1 MLSSRVSA
9 VAIVAAAAV
18 LAGTTTTRASSPEL
32 AAALGHAL
40 AAPDIDP
47 RRTAALAVDLQTG
60 NVVFR
65 SNSSHALLP
74 ASAEKLA
81 VSFAALRLL
90 GPSFRFRTEVVGTGV
105 LEGPVWDGNLVL
117 VGFGDPTLGSE
128 DVEALARD
136 LDGLGAVGPHNH
148 RNTR

>member
-1 MLSSRVSA
+1 MLSSRASA
-9 VAIVAAAAV
+9 LVIVAAAAV
-18 LAGTTTTRASSPEL
+18 LAGATTTRASSPGL
-32 AAALGHAL
+32 AAALGQAL
-40 AAPDIDP
+40 VAPDIDP

-60 NVVFR
+60 NVVVR
-65 SNSSHALLP
+65 SNSGHALLP

-105 LEGPVWDGNLVL
+105 LDGTVWVGNLVL

-128 DVEALARD
+128 E
-136 LDGLGAVGPHNH
+136 P
-148 RNTR
+148 